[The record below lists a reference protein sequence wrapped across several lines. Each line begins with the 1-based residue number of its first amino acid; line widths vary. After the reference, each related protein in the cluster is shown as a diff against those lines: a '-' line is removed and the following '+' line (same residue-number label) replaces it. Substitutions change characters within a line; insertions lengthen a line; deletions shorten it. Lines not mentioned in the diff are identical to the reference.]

1 MLYLFQKLVF
11 IYSIFSPPSAGF
23 SFPIYEKALKY
34 LHTNTHLNLTI
45 NRIVCII
52 THMADVPCFE

>member
-1 MLYLFQKLVF
+1 MTN
-11 IYSIFSPPSAGF
+11 SPQDRPPCAGF
-23 SFPIYEKALKY
+23 SFTIYEKASKY

-52 THMADVPCFE
+52 THMADVPSFE

>member
-1 MLYLFQKLVF
+1 MSIITYLARHARAFFL
-11 IYSIFSPPSAGF
+11 
-23 SFPIYEKALKY
+23 PICERTLKY
-34 LHTNTHLNLTI
+34 LHINTHLNLTI

>member
-1 MLYLFQKLVF
+1 MRGLSFC
-11 IYSIFSPPSAGF
+11 SICEMASKS
-23 SFPIYEKALKY
+23 

>member
-1 MLYLFQKLVF
+1 M
-11 IYSIFSPPSAGF
+11 AGF
-23 SFPIYEKALKY
+23 SFCQFVKASKY

-52 THMADVPCFE
+52 THMADVPCFGLGEVIE